1 VEKAS
6 RDLFASPGA
15 SNIKRY
21 WTREGLMSDS
31 VKERIAECYRRAEEY
46 KKLYHRASNFD
57 EREIYLSIVRQ
68 FLRVA
73 EGLDPRREILT
84 CDNLEQGF

>member
-1 VEKAS
+1 
-6 RDLFASPGA
+6 
-15 SNIKRY
+15 
-21 WTREGLMSDS
+21 MSDS

-46 KKLYHRASNFD
+46 KKLYHRASNLD